1 MSGLSPNGYSTR
13 QRLNQSQGLD
23 NSGRMG
29 SPEKDNLISQL
40 KSQIFD
46 LEQNEKNYS
55 NLQVKYKSLAN
66 ENSILNEEKLR
77 LEYELKQKTEASN
90 KIIADLQNE
99 NENLQNAL
107 NEKQATNKT
116 LFNDNNNLFASLEQK
131 TDEVASL
138 REALA
143 ERDALLDKL
152 NEEKRNLE
160 RSLSLMGEAKA
171 KSEASNQRLDNDLTS
186 LRKVCDTQERNIE
199 IFKSEKKNLLDK
211 LDQANYDIDTL
222 KAKVRSVTKTSNNN
236 GKMLDEA
243 NKTIMK
249 LDSDLTETEQ
259 NLNRAKNEINSLN
272 SALMKEKRMHEEFEQ
287 KSERLEGTV
296 KERLNDIKRLNNDN
310 EELHN
315 LIDKLTIEK
324 NICLSDIDKYKA
336 HIMFLTESNQK
347 LTNELEGVVDRDE
360 KIRAQ
365 LQRGERIGSL
375 LAQNRNDIENA
386 LNNLEDSLQ
395 QNRGKSPYIS
405 KK

>member
-1 MSGLSPNGYSTR
+1 M
-13 QRLNQSQGLD
+13 
-23 NSGRMG
+23 
-29 SPEKDNLISQL
+29 
-40 KSQIFD
+40 KSV
-46 LEQNEKNYS
+46 N
-55 NLQVKYKSLAN
+55 
-66 ENSILNEEKLR
+66 
-77 LEYELKQKTEASN
+77 
-90 KIIADLQNE
+90 
-99 NENLQNAL
+99 
-107 NEKQATNKT
+107 
-116 LFNDNNNLFASLEQK
+116 NNNLFASLEQK

-152 NEEKRNLE
+152 NQEKRNLE

-222 KAKVRSVTKTSNNN
+222 KAKVRSVTETSNNN

-375 LAQNRNDIENA
+375 LAQNRNDIEN
-386 LNNLEDSLQ
+386 LLQ
-395 QNRGKSPYIS
+395 AIDFFVFPSVFEGLPVVLIEAQVAGLPIFASSTIS
-405 KK
+405 KAVKITSNFEFISLAESSETWANRILEKEKLLRQRKNTTNEISVNGYDIVTECKKIENYLKR